1 MADLLNLDQLKAKA
15 EQIVKQLTGNKDLIA
30 KFYEAHDMSGDP
42 LKSIRE
48 KYIREYVEE
57 NELDVTAYQDEGWDP
72 VELK

>member
-1 MADLLNLDQLKAKA
+1 
-15 EQIVKQLTGNKDLIA
+15 
-30 KFYEAHDMSGDP
+30 MSGDP